1 MSSASL
7 AAIDL
12 GTNSCRLMITN
23 QKGFVIYRKTAT
35 TKLGEGLHGA
45 GKFTNEAIERGLKC
59 LAEFADIMRDYGVID
74 YKAIATASC
83 RMAQNGEEFVKAV
96 EELCGIHLNIVSP
109 EKEAELNVKGARL
122 NADKNAEYVVVYD
135 LGGGS
140 TEITLASNQE
150 KPEIIYTVSI
160 PWGARNATEAYDL
173 LEYDEEKAAKL
184 RAEVQKYTADF
195 LRNSDFE
202 KYRDKCEFLATSS
215 TPLRLVSMARG
226 LGSYNRY
233 SVDGVAESVSELDK
247 QIAKVQKM
255 DFTQAAE
262 NPYIGENRAMIFQAA
277 CVIFKTIYDDLQIKV
292 LTASLKGAQEAM
304 INDLVKKLQ
313 TKVLTSSLN
322 SAQEAMINGLVK
334 NGKVD

>member
-1 MSSASL
+1 MSSVSL

-12 GTNSCRLMITN
+12 GTNSCRLMITS
-23 QKGFVIYRKTAT
+23 QKGFVIYRRTAT
-35 TKLGEGLHGA
+35 TKLGEGLHAA
-45 GKFTNEAIERGLKC
+45 GKFTDEAIERGLKC
-59 LAEFADIMRDYGVID
+59 LAEYADIMRDYGVAE

-83 RMAQNGEEFVKAV
+83 RMAENGADFVKAV
-96 EELCGIHLNIVSP
+96 EELCGLKLDIVSP
-109 EKEAELNVKGARL
+109 EEEALLNVKGARL
-122 NADKNAEYVVVYD
+122 NADKNAEYVMVYD

-140 TEITLASNQE
+140 TEITLATNSE
-150 KPEIIYTVSI
+150 TPKIIYTISV
-160 PWGARNATEAYDL
+160 PWGARNATEAYGL

-195 LRNSDFE
+195 LQHSEFE
-202 KYRDKCEFLATSS
+202 KYRDKCECIATSS

-233 SVDGVAESVSELDK
+233 NVDGVAENVAELDK
-247 QIAKVQKM
+247 QIAKIQKM
-255 DFTQAAE
+255 DFVHAAE

-304 INDLVKKLQ
+304 INDLVKKWQ
-313 TKVLTSSLN
+313 
-322 SAQEAMINGLVK
+322 I
-334 NGKVD
+334 